1 RNPTGNRFD
10 HDTLVE
16 CPEKGPTLAVMEKSG
31 YARSRRQ
38 TQRPRCPLSGVER
51 TWSRAGLGRPV
62 LTPTGHRPARSASTI
77 LPRFAPSRMEVWPDK
92 MALLTLGGGYGAATE
107 NGRQDGGENAQG
119 KLSKGP
125 QPRQDQAPRCSNHHS
140 IESFVGFGSWQGVE
154 GGPRAAGGDSRNIEG
169 HLQFGLRR
177 PAGVRCRS
185 RQRQQADRRLLDR
198 SVPVCRRH
206 LSP

>member
-1 RNPTGNRFD
+1 MPGRAAEIPQATVSTMTPWSNVPRRD
-10 HDTLVE
+10 PLW
-16 CPEKGPTLAVMEKSG
+16 PLWKSPVM
-31 YARSRRQ
+31 ARSRRQ

-62 LTPTGHRPARSASTI
+62 LTPTGHRPARTASTI

-92 MALLTLGGGYGAATE
+92 MALLTLGGGYGAAIE

-140 IESFVGFGSWQGVE
+140 IESLVGFGSW
-154 GGPRAAGGDSRNIEG
+154 
-169 HLQFGLRR
+169 
-177 PAGVRCRS
+177 
-185 RQRQQADRRLLDR
+185 
-198 SVPVCRRH
+198 
-206 LSP
+206 